1 LRWTGRNSHGA
12 AERYREED
20 GAASCRVAHRV
31 SRARAGGEDAVQGRV
46 EAIRRRQHYRA
57 VAMGAGATCV
67 APLPRAPT
75 VRHGEDSREKGIRT
89 DRRVPHGSERRR
101 KVGDSWAGWLC
112 WAARHGGL
120 RLRRTRGG
128 LRGGLENL
136 VK

>member
-1 LRWTGRNSHGA
+1 MGPRRLRRL
-12 AERYREED
+12 
-20 GAASCRVAHRV
+20 
-31 SRARAGGEDAVQGRV
+31 
-46 EAIRRRQHYRA
+46 
-57 VAMGAGATCV
+57 
-67 APLPRAPT
+67 LPHAPT
-75 VRHGEDSREKGIRT
+75 VCVTGKKPERKGMRP
-89 DRRVPHGSERRR
+89 DRRVRHGSERRR